1 MMACERKAARERA
14 RRGLT
19 IQDCHAAGM
28 SMKQAAA
35 AMGVSYHCA
44 YQRARRAGL
53 IFRKDYSANA
63 ERMRQRHQDPEFA
76 KAHAERV
83 AERMRQRHQDPEFAK
98 ANAERMRQRHQDP
111 EFAKAHA
118 ERVAERMRQR
128 HQDPEFNPLAALTH
142 EQRADYDVLKRAKYS
157 RAEALAAI
165 GVNP

>member
-1 MMACERKAARERA
+1 MRACDRKSARERA
-14 RRGLT
+14 PGGLT

-76 KAHAERV
+76 KA
-83 AERMRQRHQDPEFAK
+83 
-98 ANAERMRQRHQDP
+98 N
-111 EFAKAHA
+111 
-118 ERVAERMRQR
+118 AERMRQR
-128 HQDPEFNPLAALTH
+128 HQDPEFNPLAALTP

-165 GVNP
+165 GGNP